1 MCSSCSDLFD
11 HVVPLSLAR
20 RSRLHNHETLLHV
33 AVGRGHVHLVA
44 LLLELGATVDAQ
56 RDDNGRT
63 PLHYAAFEGYD
74 DLVLLLMEAGCA
86 TLFTHERNSHA
97 CVPAHANIPS
107 HTLAHT
113 RTHALTCTRTQCESD
128 RNRL

>member
-20 RSRLHNHETLLHV
+20 SSRLHNHETLLHV

-86 TLFTHERNSHA
+86 TLFIHERNSHA
-97 CVPAHANIPS
+97 YVPAHAYIPS
-107 HTLAHT
+107 HMLAHT
-113 RTHALTCTRTQCESD
+113 RTHAPTCTHMQCKSD
-128 RNRL
+128 RDRL